1 MHFSL
6 SQSYAVV
13 HLDLCEH
20 IYNFSFSYLTENQ
33 RKTTS
38 LKFCDCSKA
47 LFKWI
52 VATYSVR
59 PPKKEEH
66 DKERRSIKYLFD
78 DCNLT
83 WHTIFFFFFIF
94 NSIHAHPFFY
104 GTWTPA
110 FFRSFLNFNLNCLFI

>member
-33 RKTTS
+33 RKPTS

-78 DCNLT
+78 DYNLT

-94 NSIHAHPFFY
+94 NSIHAHPL
-104 GTWTPA
+104 
-110 FFRSFLNFNLNCLFI
+110 FLWDLDTCFLSVFP